1 MPAPVLSPSERAPGL
16 LLGEGVTL
24 ADDVEIGGNV
34 VIHAGTTVGPGAQIQ
49 DGAILGKPL
58 ALGAHSH
65 ASREPLPPL
74 VVEAGGRVRAGAG
87 GPRGST
93 IRAPAEGGAPAPVR
107 QR

>member
-16 LLGEGVTL
+16 LLGESVTL

-74 VVEAGGRVRAGAG
+74 VVEAVARVLRRARGRTGRAYGRQAGAG
-87 GPRGST
+87 G
-93 IRAPAEGGAPAPVR
+93 RAP
-107 QR
+107 